1 MGARTAQGRR
11 GEPMLGL
18 LYESDEWSDHKLAA
32 ELEALGVPV
41 RLLDMEDAASEQAAL
56 GCEMLVGRVFASAQF
71 RGHAASLER
80 MARLARTAEQRGIV
94 LVNPGRAHFFEVDKR
109 RATETLAAAGLVTPA
124 VYACA
129 PPAGIDAAALA
140 YPCVL
145 KPNCGGRT
153 TCTAIARSADEAR
166 AFLAEAPAIEL
177 IAEEYVEPAR
187 GFLTRIEVV
196 DGACALA
203 VKRSVAD
210 NGLSAYRFGS
220 TYAAYP
226 DVPRTV
232 TDAAERGATV
242 LSIELGSFDVIEGAR
257 GPCLIDANSVSNV
270 SEDCTELLG
279 MDLMRAHAE
288 AVARRWHALGAT
300 APHLRE
306 RTRPC

>member
-1 MGARTAQGRR
+1 MIGV
-11 GEPMLGL
+11 

-32 ELEALGVPV
+32 ELEACGAPAL
-41 RLLDMEDAASEQAAL
+41 LLDMEDAASVQAAL
-56 GCEMLVGRVFASAQF
+56 ACEMLVSRVFASARF
-71 RGHAASLER
+71 RGHTASLKR
-80 MARLARTAEQRGIV
+80 MALLARTAEKRGIP
-94 LVNPGRAHFFEVDKR
+94 LVNPARAHFFEVDKR
-109 RATETLAAAGLVTPA
+109 LATETLAAAGLVTPA

-129 PPAGIDAAALA
+129 LPKDVDPASLS

-153 TCTAIARSADEAR
+153 TCTAIARSAEEAR
-166 AFLAEAPAIEL
+166 SFLAGAPAIAF

-196 DGACALA
+196 DGACALV

-226 DVPRTV
+226 DVPREV
-232 TDAAERGATV
+232 TDAAERAAAV
-242 LSIELGSFDVIEGAR
+242 LSFELGSFDVIECGR
-257 GPCLIDANSVSNV
+257 GPCIIDANSVSNV

-279 MDLMRAHAE
+279 MDLMRAHAK
-288 AVARRWHALGAT
+288 AIARRWHALPT
-300 APHLRE
+300 N
-306 RTRPC
+306 

>member
-1 MGARTAQGRR
+1 
-11 GEPMLGL
+11 MLGL
-18 LYESDEWSDHKLAA
+18 LYESDEWSDRKLAA

-56 GCEMLVGRVFASAQF
+56 TCEMLVSRVFASAQF

-80 MARLARTAEQRGIV
+80 MAHLARTAEDHGIP

-109 RATETLAAAGLVTPA
+109 LATEALAAAGLVTPA
-124 VYACA
+124 ICACA
-129 PPAGIDAAALA
+129 LPEDIETASLA

-153 TCTAIARSADEAR
+153 TCTAIVRSADEAR
-166 AFLAEAPAIEL
+166 EFLAGAPAIAL
-177 IAEEYVEPAR
+177 IAEEYVEPAH

-196 DGACALA
+196 DGACALV

-226 DVPRTV
+226 DVPPAV
-232 TDAAERGATV
+232 ADAAERASAV
-242 LSIELGSFDVIEGAR
+242 LSIELGSFDVIEGAH

-288 AVARRWHALGAT
+288 AIARRWHALGT
-300 APHLRE
+300 AVPHPRE
-306 RTRPC
+306 GNRP

>member
-1 MGARTAQGRR
+1 M
-11 GEPMLGL
+11 
-18 LYESDEWSDHKLAA
+18 
-32 ELEALGVPV
+32 
-41 RLLDMEDAASEQAAL
+41 
-56 GCEMLVGRVFASAQF
+56 
-71 RGHAASLER
+71 
-80 MARLARTAEQRGIV
+80 
-94 LVNPGRAHFFEVDKR
+94 
-109 RATETLAAAGLVTPA
+109 
-124 VYACA
+124 
-129 PPAGIDAAALA
+129 
-140 YPCVL
+140 L

-306 RTRPC
+306 RTRP